1 MSLPA
6 VRTYLTRECST
17 GVLSALASAA
27 VGIGIASLVAD
38 WKIFGSTGSPEVMLG
53 VEIDEIRDEV
63 VIGLDVLFFVVLVAL
78 LVASE
83 VEVALQVAHGIALP
97 RLVAFHW
104 TKSMPKKLVGVA
116 P

>member
-1 MSLPA
+1 M
-6 VRTYLTRECST
+6 VRTHLTRECST

-27 VGIGIASLVAD
+27 VGVGIVSLSGD
-38 WKIFGSTGSPEVMLG
+38 WKTFGSTGSTELMLG

-63 VIGLDVLFFVVLVAL
+63 VVGLDVLFLIVLAAL

-97 RLVAFHW
+97 RLVAFH
-104 TKSMPKKLVGVA
+104 
-116 P
+116 